1 MRRVENPP
9 NPFVGTAC
17 EWLGPPPE
25 AELTVYEE
33 TARSILTANDSPDIP
48 FRWSINAYRG
58 CQHGCAYCYARRTH
72 EYLGFGAGTDFET
85 RISVKINAPEL
96 LAAELRRPG
105 WHREQIAC
113 SGVTDCY
120 QPLEARYGLT
130 RRCLEVCRDFANPV
144 GIVTKAAL
152 VVRDADLLAEI
163 HRRCEARVFFSLTFA
178 DDAQARRIE
187 PGAPAPSLRFL
198 AMQRL
203 RAAGVPVGV
212 IVAPVIPGL
221 NDREIPA
228 ILTRAADCGAMSASY
243 SPVRLPGSVADVF
256 LGRLRRTL
264 PDAANRVEARI
275 RALRGGLLN
284 NPTFG
289 LRMESHGAYWASIQQ
304 LFETVA
310 TRVGL
315 NAGQRWSRC
324 GPAVAPP
331 EPKQMTLF

>member
-33 TARSILTANDSPDIP
+33 EARSILTANDSPDIP
-48 FRWSINAYRG
+48 FGWSINPYRG

-72 EYLGFGAGTDFET
+72 EYLGFGAGTDFDT
-85 RISVKINAPEL
+85 KVVVKVNAPEL
-96 LAAELRRPG
+96 LAAELSRKSWTRQ
-105 WHREQIAC
+105 QIAF

-120 QPLEARYGLT
+120 QLLETRYLLT

-144 GIVTKAAL
+144 GIVTKAPL
-152 VVRDADLLAEI
+152 VLRDADLLAEI
-163 HRRCEARVFFSLTFA
+163 DRRCAARVLFSLTFA

-187 PGAPAPSLRFL
+187 PGAPAPSLRFIAL
-198 AMQRL
+198 RRL
-203 RAAGVPVGV
+203 REAGVPVGV

-228 ILTRAADCGAMSASY
+228 ILTRAAECGAMWASF
-243 SPVRLPGSVADVF
+243 SPIRLPGSVADVF
-256 LGRLRRTL
+256 LTRLRQEL
-264 PDAANRVEARI
+264 PDAADRVEART

-284 NPTFG
+284 NPVLG
-289 LRMESHGAYWASIQQ
+289 QRMEGHGAYWESIQR

-310 TRVGL
+310 TRAGL
-315 NAGQRWSRC
+315 NAGQRWSTC